1 MSNLSLPPLVEK
13 YFAAADKNDWDTLAG
28 CFADAGVMIDD
39 GKAYAGRAEI
49 RRRRQE
55 AKSEWAYTSEI
66 TGAEPVGATGYH
78 VITHLEGSFPG
89 GTVDLHY
96 QFTLGDGLINSLSIA
111 P

>member
-49 RRRRQE
+49 RRRRQ
-55 AKSEWAYTSEI
+55 I
-66 TGAEPVGATGYH
+66 RHRQCRPRRR
-78 VITHLEGSFPG
+78 PG
-89 GTVDLHY
+89 
-96 QFTLGDGLINSLSIA
+96 Q
-111 P
+111 